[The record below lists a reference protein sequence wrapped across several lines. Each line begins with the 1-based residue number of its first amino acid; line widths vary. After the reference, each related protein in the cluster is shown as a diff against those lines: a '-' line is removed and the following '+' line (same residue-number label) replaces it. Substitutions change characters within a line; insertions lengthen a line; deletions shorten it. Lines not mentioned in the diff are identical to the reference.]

1 MAETKVIETDAVK
14 EALNQSEEQGEVFFG
29 ETSEMTPVS
38 AEESSAEITEETLEQ
53 PMEAPV
59 QSGQSTV
66 PEAAAPK
73 AEEKQ
78 EAEEPQEEEPQTVVL
93 PAREIEEHINA
104 QPVMKPRIAATID
117 PHKPLPEGMEKC
129 WVWNMTVR
137 LAW

>member
-1 MAETKVIETDAVK
+1 
-14 EALNQSEEQGEVFFG
+14 
-29 ETSEMTPVS
+29 
-38 AEESSAEITEETLEQ
+38 
-53 PMEAPV
+53 MEAPV

-78 EAEEPQEEEPQTVVL
+78 EAEEPETVVL

-117 PHKPLPEGMEKC
+117 PHKPLPEGMEKMLGMEYDGQISM
-129 WVWNMTVR
+129 VVPETEQVEKQITGQISLEDV
-137 LAW
+137 LAEWERVKKENEQKRME